1 VRNAGIPVI
10 IEFVKSTNAA
20 VTVGLKEQATRL
32 LCYMCFY
39 NNKNQELI
47 GTPAVAS
54 AIVENLALDSKR
66 LQYYTEGLIWSLAHN
81 SKKRR
86 ATLVDAGAIGALLE
100 VTFQPS
106 FGVVV
111 CPVLTVRR
119 SPAGAIAV
127 GGRGQG
133 RRVGQAGPRQEVK
146 KTHVKRIPFTP
157 KHPTNKPKTAFHH
170 HNHPKNV
177 PPRTLRATQP
187 IDATS

>member
-1 VRNAGIPVI
+1 MCVRNAGIPVI

-47 GTPAVAS
+47 GTPAVAA

-86 ATLVDAGAIGALLE
+86 AILVNAGAVA
-100 VTFQPS
+100 
-106 FGVVV
+106 
-111 CPVLTVRR
+111 
-119 SPAGAIAV
+119 AV
-127 GGRGQG
+127 GLLTQSTSEAVAKG
-133 RRVGQAGPRQEVK
+133 AEWAK
-146 KTHVKRIPFTP
+146 KALAK
-157 KHPTNKPKTAFHH
+157 K
-170 HNHPKNV
+170 
-177 PPRTLRATQP
+177 
-187 IDATS
+187 

>member
-1 VRNAGIPVI
+1 VRAATGIPVI
-10 IEFVKSTNAA
+10 IEFVKSTNPV
-20 VTVGLKEQATRL
+20 VTVGIKEQATRL

-100 VTFQPS
+100 VRSLLSSLLVRCACGELISAVVLACVQLAQSPS
-106 FGVVV
+106 EAV
-111 CPVLTVRR
+111 
-119 SPAGAIAV
+119 AKGADWAK
-127 GGRGQG
+127 
-133 RRVGQAGPRQEVK
+133 QALIK
-146 KTHVKRIPFTP
+146 K
-157 KHPTNKPKTAFHH
+157 
-170 HNHPKNV
+170 
-177 PPRTLRATQP
+177 
-187 IDATS
+187 